1 MTNSSLTTDLRSG
14 ELGARLAE
22 IAVEASRVILP
33 YWRNDAVVTSKPD
46 ESPVTEADH
55 AAEALILERL
65 RVLYPDVPVVAEEAM
80 AGGADP
86 GDLGRRF
93 FLVDPLD
100 GTRGFVAGRES
111 FAVNIGLVEDGRA
124 VAGAIAA
131 PAMGVVWHTGPE
143 GALRRRFDD
152 AQATPVRVRERPVA
166 GGVALLSHSLAD
178 DAAERLASRHGCV
191 AWQGMD
197 SAIKFCLIAEG
208 RFDVYPRLGRTMEWD
223 TAAGEAILAA
233 AGGRLV
239 AETGGPMAY
248 GKAAVGFENPGF
260 TALGG

>member
-1 MTNSSLTTDLRSG
+1 MTDSSLTKDLRSG
-14 ELGARLAE
+14 ALGARLAE

-33 YWRNDAVVTSKPD
+33 YWRNDAVVTRKPD

-65 RVLYPDVPVVAEEAM
+65 RALYPKTAVVAEEAM
-80 AGGADP
+80 AGGVVI
-86 GDLGRRF
+86 GELGRRF

-111 FAVNIGLVEDGRA
+111 FAVNIGLVENGRP
-124 VAGAIAA
+124 VAGAVAA

-143 GALRRRFDD
+143 GAVRRRFDD
-152 AQATPVRVRERPVA
+152 AQGQAVRVRERPAA
-166 GGVALLSHSLAD
+166 GGVALLSHSLSD
-178 DAAERLASRHGCV
+178 EVAERLAMRHGC
-191 AWQGMD
+191 ASWQGMD

-208 RFDVYPRLGRTMEWD
+208 RYDVYPRQGRTMEWD
-223 TAAGEAILAA
+223 TAAGEAVLMA

-239 AETGGPMAY
+239 AEDGGPMTY
-248 GKAAVGFENPGF
+248 GKAPGFENPGF